1 MGPARGQARLGAPS
15 PRDAGLCPDVS
26 RAECTRGFKS
36 KYACCCTNIFLK
48 FQVRKKEKKNCLK
61 IFHSKII
68 SDKALDFSP
77 FPRLLSS
84 LSAARRGGD
93 GQRNEDGGGEPE
105 PARSLFPRA
114 DPLMPSSRGQNQKL
128 NKGSGRL
135 ELRRSFASAWS
146 PRAPSGSRRLGPPPG
161 PPSPWPGLGLES
173 WGAGR
178 PHLVSRL
185 PSFKWERE

>member
-1 MGPARGQARLGAPS
+1 MHTRFQIQIRLLLHKHLSQISGQ
-15 PRDAGLCPDVS
+15 
-26 RAECTRGFKS
+26 EK
-36 KYACCCTNIFLK
+36 
-48 FQVRKKEKKNCLK
+48 RKKKNCLK

-68 SDKALDFSP
+68 SDKALDFCP
-77 FPRLLSS
+77 LPRLLSS

-114 DPLMPSSRGQNQKL
+114 DPLMPSSRGQNQKF
-128 NKGSGRL
+128 NKGSRRL

-146 PRAPSGSRRLGPPPG
+146 PRRRRGAGGWVLPRG
-161 PPSPWPGLGLES
+161 PPSPRPGLGPES
-173 WGAGR
+173 WGLGR